1 VRLIEILN
9 QLRFLSELYAADVD
23 DACFLTEY
31 PSSNSDETVFRNTS
45 KFIIHDP
52 FPPPP
57 RELLTSLGPHHLM
70 YCWGKQIPVTSQIAP
85 PQILLKHWQRVFG
98 DEGCPVWKTF
108 DENNEDEQLITMF
121 PHQSLP
127 AKRQV
132 VDPEINYEIHSKEV
146 IEQIDCPQAEV
157 YDSIQYPC
165 IVKLSHGYAGL
176 GNYLL
181 RNDANQQQMRNELEK
196 HWPNSTL
203 VINSIIED
211 IAGDYGVQ
219 FYLRRDGS
227 VVWLGLTEQ
236 HFTNANKWCGGTY
249 SKSLQTELIEPFE
262 PIVTAT
268 AKHIHGRGYFGLVGI
283 DILRDARGQCFL
295 VDVNP
300 RLTGITPFL
309 MASRIFAADE
319 SLDEGIYQASFRFNG
334 TLQGLINIAESFN
347 DCRVMILS
355 AFEQPGETQADKAS
369 TICHISVS
377 SKSQSRN
384 REVLD
389 QLATH

>member
-1 VRLIEILN
+1 MPIEILDE
-9 QLRFLSELYAADVD
+9 LRFLSQLYAADVD

-31 PSSNSDETVFRNTS
+31 PSSNSEETIFRNTTE
-45 KFIIHDP
+45 FIIHDP

-70 YCWGKQIPVTSQIAP
+70 CCWGEQLPVTSQIAP
-85 PQILLKHWQRVFG
+85 PKKLLDHWQRIFG
-98 DEGCPVWKTF
+98 DQGCPFWKPF
-108 DENNEDEQLITMF
+108 DENDSFITLF

-127 AKRQV
+127 AEKQV
-132 VDPEINYEIHSKEV
+132 VDPVVNYEIHSKEV
-146 IEQIDCPQAEV
+146 IEEIDCSQAEV
-157 YDSIQYPC
+157 YDSIRYPC

-181 RNDANQQQMRNELEK
+181 RNEADEQAMRAELEE
-196 HWPNSTL
+196 HWPGSTL
-203 VINSIIED
+203 VINSVIAD

-236 HFTNANKWCGGTY
+236 HFTEKNKWCGGTFT
-249 SKSLQTELIEPFE
+249 KSLQTELIEPFE
-262 PIVTAT
+262 PIVTAA
-268 AKHIHGRGYFGLVGI
+268 AKHIHSRGYFGLVGI
-283 DILRDARGQCFL
+283 DILRDANDRCFL

-309 MASRIFAADE
+309 MASRIFAKDE
-319 SLDEGIYQASFRFNG
+319 SFDEGIYQASFRFQG
-334 TLQGLINIAESFN
+334 TLQELIGIADSID

-355 AFEQPGETQADKAS
+355 AFEQSSETAADKAS

-377 SKSQSRN
+377 STSQSRN

-389 QLATH
+389 QLASH

>member
-1 VRLIEILN
+1 MPIEIPD
-9 QLRFLSELYAADVD
+9 QLRFLSELYAADTD

-31 PSSNSDETVFRNTS
+31 PSSNSDETVFRNTTE
-45 KFIIHDP
+45 FIIHDP

-70 YCWGKQIPVTSQIAP
+70 YCWGNHVPVTSQIAP
-85 PQILLKHWQRVFG
+85 PKMLIDHWQRIFG
-98 DEGCPVWKTF
+98 DEGCPVWKPY
-108 DENNEDEQLITMF
+108 DENDSFITMF
-121 PHQSLP
+121 PHQSLS
-127 AKRQV
+127 AEQQL
-132 VDPEINYEIHSKEV
+132 VDPVINYEIHSKEV
-146 IEQIDCPQAEV
+146 IEKLDCSQAEV

-176 GNYLL
+176 GNFLL
-181 RNDANQQQMRNELEK
+181 RNDADQQQMRDELEK
-196 HWPNSTL
+196 HWPDSTL
-203 VINSIIED
+203 VINSVIEN

-236 HFTNANKWCGGTY
+236 HFTEANKWCGGTY
-249 SKSLQTELIEPFE
+249 SKALQTELIEPFE
-262 PIVTAT
+262 SVVSAT
-268 AKHIHGRGYFGLVGI
+268 AKHIHSRGCFGLVGI
-283 DILRDARGQCFL
+283 DILRDSGGRCYL

-319 SLDEGIYQASFRFNG
+319 SLDEGIYQASFRFQG
-334 TLQGLINIAESFN
+334 TLSELINIAESFD

-355 AFEQPGETQADKAS
+355 AFEPADKGN

-389 QLATH
+389 QLAKH